1 MDDLLSEFLTE
12 TSENLEV
19 IDSELIKFES
29 QPNDRAILDNIFR
42 LVHTIKGTCGFLGLP
57 RLEAVAHA
65 GETLLGRFRDGKLT
79 VTPASVT
86 LVLESIDQI
95 KELLG
100 HLEAEQV
107 EPAGDDKALIARLE
121 AAAEGGLEGAAEAA
135 APAAPTEAPAEP
147 AADAGAQK
155 TPPPGV
161 VAEHGW
167 DADLG
172 RALRPGE
179 VSLADLEAAFA
190 SVEPDPDGPGDGS
203 ETPPASEA
211 VAVEAAPE
219 AAAEAAPKAAPQ
231 AAPKAASSG
240 EAKPSLASQSIRVG
254 VGVLENLMTMVSELV
269 LTRNQLLQMVRHL
282 EDSEFTVPLQRL
294 SNITAEL
301 QDGVMKTRMQPVGTA
316 WKKLPRIVRDCS
328 QDIGKKINLVMTG
341 EDTDLDRQ
349 VLELIKDPLTHMVR
363 NSCDH
368 GIEMPEDRVMAGKP
382 EMGTLRLSA
391 FHEGGHII
399 IEIEDDGA
407 GLNTDKIKRKVVE
420 KGLATQ
426 EEIDLMT
433 DNQIHR
439 YIFAAGFS
447 TAAKVTNLSGR
458 GVGMDVV
465 RTNIEQIG
473 GTVELNSV
481 EGRGST
487 FTIKIPLTLA
497 IVSALI
503 VGSGDGGAR
512 FAIPQLAV
520 VELVRSG
527 AEGDNRIE
535 YINETRVLRLRD
547 RLLPLLDLADTL
559 GLEPR
564 ESERDAVFV
573 VVMQIGGQRFG
584 VVVDEVFDTEEI
596 VVKPLASVLRSG
608 TLFTGNTILGDG
620 SVIMIMDPNGLAQA
634 IGPESEDVE
643 RHAEST
649 QDTAVDSREE
659 SVSMLIF
666 RAGGP
671 EPKAAPLSLITR
683 LEEVD
688 TNDIERSNGRL
699 MVQYRGAL
707 MPLVHISAYGEV
719 RTEGRQA
726 VLVFSDRGRSAG
738 LMVDEIVDIVDERVK
753 IELTADEPGLTG
765 TAVLKGRATEIVD
778 IGHHLTQAC
787 PDWFERTET
796 QIGRA
801 SCRERV

>member
-1 MDDLLSEFLTE
+1 
-12 TSENLEV
+12 
-19 IDSELIKFES
+19 
-29 QPNDRAILDNIFR
+29 
-42 LVHTIKGTCGFLGLP
+42 
-57 RLEAVAHA
+57 
-65 GETLLGRFRDGKLT
+65 
-79 VTPASVT
+79 
-86 LVLESIDQI
+86 
-95 KELLG
+95 
-100 HLEAEQV
+100 
-107 EPAGDDKALIARLE
+107 
-121 AAAEGGLEGAAEAA
+121 
-135 APAAPTEAPAEP
+135 
-147 AADAGAQK
+147 
-155 TPPPGV
+155 
-161 VAEHGW
+161 
-167 DADLG
+167 
-172 RALRPGE
+172 
-179 VSLADLEAAFA
+179 
-190 SVEPDPDGPGDGS
+190 
-203 ETPPASEA
+203 
-211 VAVEAAPE
+211 
-219 AAAEAAPKAAPQ
+219 
-231 AAPKAASSG
+231 
-240 EAKPSLASQSIRVG
+240 
-254 VGVLENLMTMVSELV
+254 
-269 LTRNQLLQMVRHL
+269 
-282 EDSEFTVPLQRL
+282 
-294 SNITAEL
+294 
-301 QDGVMKTRMQPVGTA
+301 
-316 WKKLPRIVRDCS
+316 
-328 QDIGKKINLVMTG
+328 MTG

-796 QIGRA
+796 QIVARPKRILLVDDSAFFRHMMAPLLNAAGYEVTAVESVEAAWELHDRGDDFDAIVSDIDMPNA
-801 SCRERV
+801 SGFEFAKRLEQDPRWSDLPRVALTAMSQSDAPPESAGAFRDFIPKTDRTSLIAALDYALQNVGDAA